1 MSDSIK
7 FSSIPVET
15 CPYCKRGAARH
26 GFTTGDGVVI
36 ITYHCAEH
44 GDVIP
49 RRCPVAQH
57 ELLDPAQE
65 AKAPLAFC
73 NLFPEPPFPD
83 AFRSPSRQN
92 WAIIEHS
99 GPNIR

>member
-1 MSDSIK
+1 MSHHIE

-15 CPYCKRGAARH
+15 CPYCQRNVARH

-49 RRCPVAQH
+49 RRALGAH
-57 ELLDPAQE
+57 RDPL
-65 AKAPLAFC
+65 PLY
-73 NLFPEPPFPD
+73 
-83 AFRSPSRQN
+83 S
-92 WAIIEHS
+92 
-99 GPNIR
+99 